1 MTVYADIVFFGNLIS
16 SLLLLFSVGI
26 IFNIKGEWYRLLLAS
41 VLCGLY
47 AVGEQIFLLW
57 QPFRVGVVF
66 LMTATAWGW
75 RGAFYNTL
83 RAVFVSTVVVVT
95 VAGVCAIIGINSY
108 IAISGITVVANSGVV
123 AVICIFA
130 YPVTVGLSKLK
141 KKYDRLISGEFT
153 IDGRALKFRLLYDSG
168 NLLRH
173 KGMPVVVM
181 DWKAFGEILNVNSY
195 DEAVLKAQERLI
207 YNTVSASGIMPLI
220 KPEKAVIR
228 GIGCETYI
236 GLTKR
241 HFTGYQGVIGD
252 ID

>member
-1 MTVYADIVFFGNLIS
+1 MTIYADIVFLGNFIS
-16 SLLLLFSVGI
+16 SMLLLFSVGI
-26 IFNIKGEWYRLLLAS
+26 IFNIKGKWYRLLLSS

-57 QPFRVGVVF
+57 QPLRVGVVF

-75 RGAFYNTL
+75 QGAFYNTM
-83 RAVFVSTVVVVT
+83 RVMFVSTVVVVT

-108 IAISGITVVANSGVV
+108 VVALGITVIANGGAVAI
-123 AVICIFA
+123 ICVFA

-141 KKYDRLISGEFT
+141 KKCDRLLWGEFT
-153 IDGRALKFRLLYDSG
+153 IDGRVLKCRLLYDSG

-173 KGMPVVVM
+173 RGVAVVVM
-181 DWKAFGEILNVNSY
+181 DWKVFGEILNVNSY

-220 KPEKAVIR
+220 KPEKVAIR
-228 GIGCETYI
+228 GIECEIYI
-236 GLTKR
+236 GLAKR
-241 HFTGYQGVIGD
+241 YFTGYQGVIGD